1 MNLELRHDIKGVW
14 GYHQVN
20 DVCWCFDDDVLAK
33 AFRELR
39 KDKDAVLWIMDVS
52 DIGGNNLANLSMSWD
67 TWEDYDAKII
77 TMSIWKNWNDM
88 QYRRMS
94 WKKGKRLF
102 KQVVEK
108 AKFGDVIV
116 EDVFKPKKVY

>member
-1 MNLELRHDIKGVW
+1 MNLELRHDMKGVW
-14 GYHQVN
+14 GYHPVS
-20 DVCWCFDDDVLAK
+20 DVCWCFDDDVLAR

-88 QYRRMS
+88 QYRRVP
-94 WKKGKRLF
+94 WEKGKRLF

-108 AKFGDVIV
+108 AKRGDVVV
-116 EDVFKPKKVY
+116 EDVFKPEKVY